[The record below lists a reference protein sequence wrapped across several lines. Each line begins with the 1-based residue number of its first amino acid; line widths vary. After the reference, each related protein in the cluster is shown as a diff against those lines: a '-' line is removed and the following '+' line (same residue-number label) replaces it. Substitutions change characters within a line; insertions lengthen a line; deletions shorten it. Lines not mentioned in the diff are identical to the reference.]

1 LADSRTFPHDYRQLF
16 AGAPRPVVVGGQA
29 VNLWAILYLE
39 PGEIQS
45 SSRKYGSHDLDVLS
59 NRDVLALLKRLP
71 DWRFTPTKWTV
82 FGSGITARAERVSQD
97 GRKLLVEVLHSV
109 AGLEPVDLKHTDEIE
124 LDGTI
129 YRLLDPIAMLKAK
142 AYNFAH
148 FDQGGDPPRQDEM
161 HLRIIATCVPKY
173 LTDTHDRM
181 LELLSQGHAEAP
193 ALGRDLA
200 KDVSRTF
207 DILTHKKFL
216 PAIVGAGIDPL
227 TVVPAAF
234 RTSVEPKIAK
244 ACAFQLP
251 RVAAAMPGTTKNV
264 TPEGRASAK
273 NPGH

>member
-1 LADSRTFPHDYRQLF
+1 VSALADSRTFPHDYRQLF

-82 FGSGITARAERVSQD
+82 FGSGITARAERVAQD

-148 FDQGGDPPRQDEM
+148 FDQTGEPPRQDEM
-161 HLRIIATCVPKY
+161 HLRIIATCVPIY
-173 LTDTHDRM
+173 LSAAHDRL
-181 LELLSQGHAEAP
+181 LELVAQGHAEAA
-193 ALGRDLA
+193 ALRRSLSRNL
-200 KDVSRTF
+200 SRTF
-207 DILTHKKFL
+207 EILTHKKLL

-227 TVVPAAF
+227 SVVPASF
-234 RTSVEPKIAK
+234 RTSVEPKIAR
-244 ACAFQLP
+244 ACEFQLP
-251 RVAAAMPGTTKNV
+251 RIAAAMSGPDRNV
-264 TPEGRASAK
+264 TP
-273 NPGH
+273 